1 MAYKR
6 NSGIP
11 MDEGGTGNTAM
22 TAYAVVCGGTTPTGA
37 LQSVSGLGSAG
48 QILTSNGAAALPT
61 FQAAPASGI
70 GTLNGDSG
78 SATGATVTLDA
89 YPSSGKT
96 VTFSGSGATMT
107 LATTDANDNTSVGSW
122 PTGSAYTTGSRNT
135 SLGYLSGGYITTAND
150 NTLIGWG
157 CGLPANGNSNT
168 AIGSKALYACN
179 TGSSNVAVGENAGHD
194 FQSASYNTVVGHGAL
209 FSVLTGSRNIAIGL
223 GGGSNYTGA
232 ESSNIIIANAG
243 TLGESN
249 VIRVGTS
256 GSGSGQQNK
265 CYIAGINGVN
275 VGSVA
280 SVLTNSGDQLGTAT
294 ITAGSGISVTPGANT
309 ITIASTATGLTWS
322 EVTVDASF
330 TVNTGTIA
338 NKAGLLTMTLP
349 ATAALGD
356 IIEITNINTAVGW
369 RIAQNANQYIRA
381 GSTLTTTGV
390 GGYLEAT
397 ALGDSVKL
405 VCIVAGAST
414 GWQATSIVGNL
425 TIV

>member
-11 MDEGGTGNTAM
+11 MDEGGTGNTTM

-78 SATGATVTLDA
+78 SATGATVDIKGNAALGA
-89 YPSSGKT
+89 GKT
-96 VTFSGSGATMT
+96 LLFSGSGST
-107 LATTDANDNTSVGSW
+107 LNLSSSDGNSNMAIGYDSGSQLSS
-122 PTGSAYTTGSRNT
+122 GIRNT
-135 SLGYLSGGYITTAND
+135 AYGVSSLANLTTVNY
-150 NTLIGWG
+150 
-157 CGLPANGNSNT
+157 NT
-168 AIGSKALYACN
+168 AIGYAALNSDVSGASNTALGYGALYQVVS
-179 TGSSNVAVGENAGHD
+179 GSS
-194 FQSASYNTVVGHGAL
+194 
-209 FSVLTGSRNIAIGL
+209 NIAIGINA
-223 GGGSNYTGA
+223 GSNYTGA
-232 ESSNIIIANAG
+232 ESSNILIGVAG
-243 TLGESN
+243 TNGESG
-249 VIRVGTS
+249 VTRIG
-256 GSGSGQQNK
+256 GSQTA
-265 CYIAGINGVN
+265 CYIDGIDGVN

-280 SVLTNSGDQLGTAT
+280 TVVTESGDKLGTAT

-309 ITIASTATGLTWS
+309 ITIASTATGLIWS

-381 GSTLTTTGV
+381 ESTLTTTGV

-414 GWQATSIVGNL
+414 GWQALSMVGNL